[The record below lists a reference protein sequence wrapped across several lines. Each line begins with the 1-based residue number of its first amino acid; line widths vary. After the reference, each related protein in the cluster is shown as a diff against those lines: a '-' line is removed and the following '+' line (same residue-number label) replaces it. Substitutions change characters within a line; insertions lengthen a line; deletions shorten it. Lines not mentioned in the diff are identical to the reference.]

1 MNALRRSRRPRRRA
15 PRLIALTITLAVVAA
30 ACSGDYNRVATSATT
45 TTTPRTATTTTAPRA
60 TTTTTTT
67 STLPPSP
74 TTTTPGVAGAT
85 TTTVAGSP
93 AGLPGRIA
101 VITLDGSL
109 LTVRPDGTDPLG
121 LAIGS
126 PGTSVS
132 SPTWSSD
139 ASRLIWT
146 ALATNSVRV
155 RTARADGGAAR
166 DATLSPPASVYLWNR
181 QSTSVA
187 ALRAL
192 STTSVELDAVDL
204 ATLASTPLRSG
215 SPVYAAWSPDGSR
228 LLVHAGASELSIVR
242 TNGAIT
248 PLGVTSGSFGT
259 PQWLD
264 DKTVLVGVRVG
275 TTQYLS
281 LVDVDTGS
289 RRDLVSYTG
298 AIRFQLDTAGT
309 RVAYQVQPESGG
321 GTSSNV
327 SFRPQTTIAPQV
339 PNATANQLATIDIV
353 TRAVTTVSQTVAAA
367 FVWSPTGSRLAFLG
381 AEANDTYR
389 WHYWN
394 QQDTIDGAMY
404 VPPRSFLQQYV
415 RSFDQYAQSVLWWSP
430 DGRAFV
436 YAGRAGSRNGIWVQQ
451 VQSSVAPALISEGD
465 TAIWSPR

>member
-60 TTTTTTT
+60 TTTTTTI

-298 AIRFQLDTAGT
+298 AIRFQLDTSGT
-309 RVAYQVQPESGG
+309 RVAYQVQPEGG
-321 GTSSNV
+321 GTNV

-353 TRAVTTVSQTVAAA
+353 TRTVTTVSQTVAAA

>member
-1 MNALRRSRRPRRRA
+1 M
-15 PRLIALTITLAVVAA
+15 TITLAVVTA

-45 TTTPRTATTTTAPRA
+45 TTAPRASTTTTLPRA
-60 TTTTTTT
+60 TTTTT
-67 STLPPSP
+67 LPPAP
-74 TTTTPGVAGAT
+74 ATTTPGVAAAT
-85 TTTVAGSP
+85 TTTTLAGSP

-109 LTVRPDGTDPLG
+109 LTMRPDGTDPLG

-155 RTARADGGAAR
+155 RTARADGGDAR

-187 ALRAL
+187 ALRTL
-192 STTSVELDAVDL
+192 STTSVELDAIDL
-204 ATLASTPLRSG
+204 ATLASAPLRSG
-215 SPVYAAWSPDGSR
+215 SPVYAAWSPDGTR
-228 LLVHAGASELSIVR
+228 LLVHAGANELSIVR
-242 TNGAIT
+242 SNGAVT
-248 PLGVTSGSFGT
+248 PLGVTSGSFGA

-281 LVDVDTGS
+281 LVDVDTGG

-298 AIRFQLDTAGT
+298 AIRFQLDTAGS

-327 SFRPQTTIAPQV
+327 SLRPQTTIAPPV
-339 PNATANQLATIDIV
+339 PQATANQLATIDIV

-381 AEANDTYR
+381 AEANETYR
-389 WHYWN
+389 WHFWN
-394 QQDTIDGAMY
+394 QQDTIDGPVY

-415 RSFDQYAQSVLWWSP
+415 RSFDQYAQSVQWWSP

-436 YAGRAGSRNGIWVQQ
+436 YAGRTGNRNGIWVQQ
-451 VQSSVAPALISEGD
+451 VQSSVATVLISEGD

>member
-215 SPVYAAWSPDGSR
+215 SQVYAAWSPDGSR

-298 AIRFQLDTAGT
+298 AIRFQLDTSGT

-321 GTSSNV
+321 GTNV